1 MLRKLVDLVSLIY
14 SIRMEIDTPLYC
26 IICSAGSQTDNFSEG
41 SDNNL
46 NTSEI
51 AVHSMIFLSKA
62 ICTQTVQVANL

>member
-26 IICSAGSQTDNFSEG
+26 ICSAGSQTDNFSEG

-62 ICTQTVQVANL
+62 ICTQTVQVAKL